1 MLKRFIRYLYE
12 YEQGKRTRNVG
23 FVKAEQEDTQGTI
36 HIHGKGLRLSGGD
49 ALLVSLFFEEDGRL
63 WSVPQGEIAYMG
75 PSVNYQLRYTD
86 EDAGSPEHFEEIEGI
101 LLENGSGRRFAAV
114 WDDVPVDVNNIR
126 PWSQRQESPG
136 VPGGGGASEE
146 APEALQDAMP
156 DVIPEE
162 MNGVVRGAERIE
174 EETDQEETAAEQ
186 GAESVPG
193 EMRDPDMESQEE
205 DRDREDRAGDSRA
218 CRWKAAKIQR
228 GEISRLPRCE
238 WRLANNNF
246 LLHGYNNYRHLAL
259 LDDGKVLKLGV
270 PGIYHEQ
277 EARAAAGFGFPE
289 FINIEEV
296 RVPLDDEECNREEQ
310 FGYWCRQVRRP
321 VR

>member
-12 YEQGKRTRNVG
+12 YEKGKRTRNVG
-23 FVKAEQEDTQGTI
+23 FVKTEQEDTHGTI

-49 ALLVSLFFEEDGRL
+49 ALLVSLFFEEDGIL

-75 PSVNYQLRYTD
+75 SSVNYQLRYTD
-86 EDAGSPEHFEEIEGI
+86 EDAGAPEHFEEIKGI

-114 WDDVPVDVNNIR
+114 WDDVPINVNNIR
-126 PWSQRQESPG
+126 PWRQRQEFSG
-136 VPGGGGASEE
+136 VPDSESASED
-146 APEALQDAMP
+146 ASEALRDTAP

-162 MNGVVRGAERIE
+162 MNGAGQGGEEAGEITEIAQPAAERDT
-174 EETDQEETAAEQ
+174 ET
-186 GAESVPG
+186 
-193 EMRDPDMESQEE
+193 MPDKAQDSEMESQEE
-205 DRDREDRAGDSRA
+205 EQAGENRAGEGRP

-246 LLHGYNNYRHLAL
+246 LLHGYNNYRHLVL
-259 LDDGKVLKLGV
+259 LDDGKILKLGV

-289 FINIEEV
+289 FINIEDT
-296 RVPLDDEECNREEQ
+296 RISLDDEECNREEQ